1 MKQKYLA
8 SRPYTDTP
16 HSAWD
21 DQTFSLLSFL
31 APEKFRCHIYG
42 GPTVPCTSRSQ
53 MYLLVVISIIY
64 SKMDY
69 KPCRI
74 VKKWK
79 LTIHQVFMTQ
89 DQAHQSASLIRTQPR
104 LSFPLSGG
112 VFAQFFPFLQSQ
124 AYASFSWLEINGLE
138 TALFHPQFQ
147 TLTYSNLFMCLK
159 APTYLWYCTSFV
171 MYICVQS
178 LSPFSHAR
186 PHISGGFWQYLHYL
200 VSSWSSINT

>member
-31 APEKFRCHIYG
+31 APEKFRCHIYC
-42 GPTVPCTSRSQ
+42 GPTVPCTSHSQ
-53 MYLLVVISIIY
+53 IYLLVVISIIY

-124 AYASFSWLEINGLE
+124 AYASSSWLEINGLE
-138 TALFHPQFQ
+138 TALFHPQFHRLS
-147 TLTYSNLFMCLK
+147 LT
-159 APTYLWYCTSFV
+159 ATYLCASKHPHTFDIALLLLCIYVF
-171 MYICVQS
+171 S
-178 LSPFSHAR
+178 LSPHS
-186 PHISGGFWQYLHYL
+186 PMQDHIFQEASG
-200 VSSWSSINT
+200 SIFITL